1 MINIDDDLKATFS
14 KNVRNMMVQKGL
26 SERDLCLTTGI
37 SQAAMNRIKKG
48 AVCPNLF
55 HANLISTA
63 LEVRIDDLLKNQSH
77 GNEEPPHIPV
87 FSLKSIAQGKKDATG
102 CLRYNGDIEIS
113 NVFSI
118 VVDDALSCS
127 LFSRGSSLVLS
138 KINNLSLDDGDIL
151 LVRNNNEYIIGSV
164 KGNYIYKIDDQGS
177 KFTMSPQNILGKIIK
192 VESQYIK
199 KTQSDKTTVNI
210 DHIRDIMKLLAPNT
224 ILNTT

>member
-1 MINIDDDLKATFS
+1 
-14 KNVRNMMVQKGL
+14 
-26 SERDLCLTTGI
+26 
-37 SQAAMNRIKKG
+37 
-48 AVCPNLF
+48 
-55 HANLISTA
+55 
-63 LEVRIDDLLKNQSH
+63 
-77 GNEEPPHIPV
+77 
-87 FSLKSIAQGKKDATG
+87 
-102 CLRYNGDIEIS
+102 
-113 NVFSI
+113 
-118 VVDDALSCS
+118 
-127 LFSRGSSLVLS
+127 
-138 KINNLSLDDGDIL
+138 